1 MTKYVGRNHST
12 KTKYERANQINAPKA
27 EEYESTDCEKCI
39 EIQKEVIKLLILEVN
54 RSTRLAKA
62 ALEVLSRKG
71 EQSL

>member
-1 MTKYVGRNHST
+1 MSAEIIQLKPNTK
-12 KTKYERANQINAPKA
+12 ERIRSMLQKA

-62 ALEVLSRKG
+62 ALEVLSRRG